1 MLYHQINPFVIIQKH
16 DFVGYKRLTGF
27 FIGYNIFNMN
37 QLKVFISY
45 SSLDKSLAG
54 LFKQCF
60 ENYAGFSVFLAH
72 EDISPALDW
81 ELNIIKNLKEVD
93 IVIPLI
99 TNNFRN
105 SDFTD
110 QELGMALAWEKIILP
125 IKLVDIN
132 PYGFIKKLQA
142 LKCHSEQSDVI
153 DAVITIV
160 LALIDNDEFNIYKD
174 LVIDSVVEAFYK
186 SNSYKTT
193 SIIIRILTKIENFN
207 TNQITRV
214 KNAIKKNNQVYGFFA
229 LPDFIKLLSDKH
241 KIVVDS

>member
-1 MLYHQINPFVIIQKH
+1 MS
-16 DFVGYKRLTGF
+16 
-27 FIGYNIFNMN
+27 

-81 ELNIIKNLKEVD
+81 ELKIIKNLKEVD

-99 TNNFRN
+99 TDNFRN

-142 LKCHSEQSDVI
+142 LNCHSEQSDVI

-174 LVIDSVVEAFYK
+174 LVIDSVVEAFCK

-207 TNQITRV
+207 TNQIVRV
-214 KNAIKKNNQVYGFFA
+214 KNAIKNNNQVYGFFA
-229 LPDFIKLLSDKH
+229 LPDFIKFLSDNH
-241 KIVVDS
+241 KIVIDS